1 MAYLIR
7 AARLDDA
14 EAIAAVRVQSWRDAY
29 AHLLSAEF
37 LAALDPTRG
46 IGWLRSVIEGET
58 SVVVAEVDGTVEG
71 FAIAGPPTL
80 DDPPRDLEL
89 GLIYQLPSLHG
100 SGSGQALLDA
110 VVADRP
116 AYLWTAELNP
126 RANAFYR
133 RNGFEPD
140 GTRKVEPEWENLAE
154 IRMVR

>member
-1 MAYLIR
+1 MEFLIR
-7 AARLDDA
+7 AARVEDA
-14 EAIAAVRVQSWRDAY
+14 EAIAEVRTQSWREAY

-37 LAALDPTRG
+37 LAALDPARG
-46 IGWLRSVIEGET
+46 VGWLRSVIEGEA
-58 SVVVAEVDGTVEG
+58 SVVVAEVNGAVQG

-116 AYLWTAELNP
+116 AYLWTAEDNP

-140 GTRKVEPEWENLAE
+140 GLRKLEPDWENLAE
-154 IRMVR
+154 IRLVR